1 MPPSEPNHALLGPE
15 RRRSILPYN
24 GALSGAMREHL
35 LKQALRV
42 LWFRP
47 GAVRRVALGPLRG
60 LVFRVSEVTGLS
72 PWYSGTE
79 RAHQRAMSS
88 LVRTGDVVID
98 VGANW
103 GLHTLLLSRLVGA
116 RGRVIAL
123 EPLPEAF
130 EALRWHLGANGCHNV
145 LPLSVAAADT
155 EGIMRF
161 IRGESTSEGALDTR
175 QSTNRAQAPGFDVP
189 VRTLD
194 SLVAELHLDGL
205 RLVKVDVEGGES
217 AVLSGAQQ
225 TLERHRP
232 YLIVDLHTPEQDVR
246 VGRILTTHDYVL
258 ERLEGPPIRRADT
271 GWPDPEG
278 VWGSLLATPRERPD

>member
-1 MPPSEPNHALLGPE
+1 
-15 RRRSILPYN
+15 
-24 GALSGAMREHL
+24 MREHL
-35 LKQALRV
+35 LKRALRV

-47 GAVRRVALGPLRG
+47 GAIRRVALGPLRG
-60 LVFRVSEVTGLS
+60 LVFRVSDVTGLS

-79 RAHQRAMSS
+79 RAHQQAMSS
-88 LVRTGDVVID
+88 LVRAGDIVMD

-116 RGRVIAL
+116 SGRVIAL

-130 EALRWHLGANGCHNV
+130 EALHWHVSANGCRNV
-145 LPLSVAAADT
+145 LPLPVAVADT

-161 IRGESTSEGALDTR
+161 VRGESTSQGGLDNTR
-175 QSTNRAQAPGFDVP
+175 QSTSRAQNPGLDVP

-194 SLVAELHLDGL
+194 SLVAELHLDGV
-205 RLVKVDVEGGES
+205 RLLKVDVEGAES

-225 TLERHRP
+225 TLDRHRP

-246 VGRILTTHDYVL
+246 VAEILTAHDYL
-258 ERLEGPPIRRADT
+258 LKRLEGPPIRRTDT

-278 VWGSLLATPRERPD
+278 VWGSLLAMPRGRPPPRSPRPLR